1 MSGPEPWE
9 VRLPEGAVRTR
20 GRAHVL
26 LRFPEGGEEDVAVPV
41 SVGRRLA
48 AEGRVPS
55 CRAEALAL
63 VRSVEEACARERVE
77 ELLGRRDYASRELAE
92 RLGRDGFS
100 VEVVRERVGRAV
112 ASGLVDDARYAGAFA
127 RAKVLAGWG
136 RLRIE
141 RELER
146 RGVSPRDLP
155 GWPEEFLGE
164 GDERERALTAASRRR
179 LTGRNDVARIA
190 RFLAGRGFAPSLALD
205 VAREVAGAGA
215 PDDA

>member
-1 MSGPEPWE
+1 MSDPRPWE
-9 VRLPEGAVRTR
+9 VLLPEGAARTR

-26 LRFPEGGEEDVAVPV
+26 LRFPEGGEEDLAVPV
-41 SVGRRLA
+41 TVGRRLA
-48 AEGRVPS
+48 AGRVPG

-63 VRSVEEACARERVE
+63 VRSAEEACARERVE

-92 RLGRDGFS
+92 RLERDGFS
-100 VEVVRERVGRAV
+100 ADVVRERVGRAV

-127 RAKVLAGWG
+127 RAKTLAGWG

-146 RGVSPRDLP
+146 RGVSPRDLA

-164 GDERERALTAASRRR
+164 GDERERALAAASRRR

-205 VAREVAGAGA
+205 VAREVARTG
-215 PDDA
+215 PEDDA